1 MTETASSNRSAGHRS
16 PPRASAPNPG
26 AMQPISRADERAF
39 VFDAV
44 SSFDVTKTAAW
55 DELSRLSANTL
66 VDTIDAVP
74 EGIFKLGTDRFTAV
88 ATVYVDLTYGE
99 DGEAYT
105 VANNFP
111 MIVNGHFDPK
121 EGAVVDTA
129 EVNTSSF
136 YE

>member
-1 MTETASSNRSAGHRS
+1 MTETASSKRSARHRS
-16 PPRASAPNPG
+16 PPQASAPNPG
-26 AMQPISRADERAF
+26 AMQPISNAGERAV
-39 VFDAV
+39 VFGAV

-55 DELSRLSANTL
+55 DALSRLSANTL

-88 ATVYVDLTYGE
+88 ATVYVDLTYDE

-121 EGAVVDTA
+121 KGAVVDTA

>member
-1 MTETASSNRSAGHRS
+1 M
-16 PPRASAPNPG
+16 
-26 AMQPISRADERAF
+26 
-39 VFDAV
+39 
-44 SSFDVTKTAAW
+44 
-55 DELSRLSANTL
+55 

-88 ATVYVDLTYGE
+88 ATVYVDLTYDE

-121 EGAVVDTA
+121 KGAVVDTA